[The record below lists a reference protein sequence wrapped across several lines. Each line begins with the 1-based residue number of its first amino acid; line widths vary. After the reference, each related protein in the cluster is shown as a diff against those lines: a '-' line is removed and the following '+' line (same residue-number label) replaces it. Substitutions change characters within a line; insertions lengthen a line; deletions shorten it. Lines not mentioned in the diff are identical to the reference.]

1 MSMISMGGGNGRISP
16 PKTPIREVDS
26 ATRKKN
32 LRRVAGLFLPYKRKL
47 AGLVG
52 LIILSAGLGMVPA
65 FLTRDLIDSV
75 FPQQRPGTRVS
86 TVVHF
91 SIGHIY
97 LLVAGMIVIPIVT
110 GVIGVAQTWS
120 SNRVG
125 QEVMHDL
132 RAAVYRH
139 LQRLSLAF
147 FTRTRTGEVQSRIAN
162 DIGGVDTVVTT
173 TATSIASNVTTV
185 LATAVALV
193 VLDWRLALA
202 AFALLPIFVLMTR
215 KIGQVRREIAST
227 KQGSLA
233 DISSLV
239 EESLSVSGVLLGKTM
254 GKGNE
259 LTDRFSFESRRL
271 AELELRQRMAGRWMM
286 ASIQATF
293 SVMPALVYGLAGYL
307 VFNGNSSISAG
318 TLVAFTALQTRL
330 FFPVGSLLNVQ
341 ADVQTSLA
349 LFDRVFEYLDL
360 PVEIDEVEH
369 PVSIARE
376 DLRGE
381 VVFDSVDFSYEDGQ
395 PTLQDVSFVAEAGM
409 RVAIVG
415 ETGSGKTTLGY
426 LVARL
431 YDVTGGAIRVD
442 DVDVRQLSFKTLR
455 EAVGVVS
462 QETYMFHGSVMDNLR
477 FARTDATDEEVHEAA
492 RAARIHDHLMTL
504 PAGYDTVV
512 GERGYRFSGGE
523 KQRMA
528 IARAILRDPP
538 ILVLDE
544 ATSALDVET
553 ERAVADA
560 LDRLSEGRTTIAI
573 AHRLSTVRDA
583 DLILVL
589 DAGRLVERG
598 THSELVAQGGRYAA
612 LVDRDAAGMVLP
624 D

>member
-1 MSMISMGGGNGRISP
+1 M
-16 PKTPIREVDS
+16 
-26 ATRKKN
+26 
-32 LRRVAGLFLPYKRKL
+32 
-47 AGLVG
+47 
-52 LIILSAGLGMVPA
+52 LSAGIGLVPA
-65 FLTRDLIDSV
+65 FLTRDLIDSI
-75 FPQQRPGTRVS
+75 PWNGKPGP
-86 TVVHF
+86 HF
-91 SIGHIY
+91 SLTHLY
-97 LLVAGMIVIPIVT
+97 LLVAGMVIIPIVT

-132 RAAVYRH
+132 RASVYRH

-193 VLDWRLALA
+193 FLDWRLALA

-215 KIGQVRREIAST
+215 KIGRVRREIAST

-254 GKGNE
+254 GKGGE
-259 LTDRFSFESRRL
+259 LDGPLQPGEPAPRRARAAPAHGRPLDDGLDPGDLLDHAGARLRPRGLPLLQRQRVDLDRHPGRFHGAADAPVLPRRL
-271 AELELRQRMAGRWMM
+271 AAQRAGGRADVARAVRPRVRVSRSAGR
-286 ASIQATF
+286 
-293 SVMPALVYGLAGYL
+293 
-307 VFNGNSSISAG
+307 
-318 TLVAFTALQTRL
+318 
-330 FFPVGSLLNVQ
+330 
-341 ADVQTSLA
+341 
-349 LFDRVFEYLDL
+349 DRRGRA
-360 PVEIDEVEH
+360 
-369 PVSIARE
+369 PVSIRAESCAARSCSTTSTS
-376 DLRGE
+376 RTRRA
-381 VVFDSVDFSYEDGQ
+381 SRRCRTSA
-395 PTLQDVSFVAEAGM
+395 SSAEAGT

-431 YDVTGGAIRVD
+431 YDVTGGSIRID
-442 DVDVRQLSFKTLR
+442 DVDVRELSFKTLR

-462 QETYMFHGSVMDNLR
+462 QETYLFHGTVMENLR
-477 FARTDATDEEVHEAA
+477 FARPDASDDEVHEAA

-504 PAGYDTVV
+504 PNGYDTIV

-553 ERAVADA
+553 ERAVAEA
-560 LDRLSEGRTTIAI
+560 LDRLSQGRTTIAI

-583 DLILVL
+583 DQILVL
-589 DAGRLVERG
+589 DAGRLIERG
-598 THSELVAQGGRYAA
+598 THADLVAQGGRYAA
-612 LVDRDAAGMVLP
+612 LVDRDAVGMVLP

>member
-1 MSMISMGGGNGRISP
+1 VSMMMGGANSGGGRITP
-16 PKTPIREVDS
+16 PATELRSADA
-26 ATRKKN
+26 ATRKRN
-32 LRRVAGLFLPYKRKL
+32 LRRVAGLFRPYKRKL
-47 AGLVG
+47 SGLVA
-52 LIILSAGLGMVPA
+52 LIILSAALGMVPA
-65 FLTRDLIDSV
+65 FLTRDLIDLV
-75 FPQQRPGTRVS
+75 FPQ
-86 TVVHF
+86 
-91 SIGHIY
+91 GHKANFALSHLY
-97 LLVAGMIVIPIVT
+97 LLVAGMVLIPIVT
-110 GVIGVAQTWS
+110 GIIGVAQTWS

-193 VLDWRLALA
+193 FLDWRLALA

-215 KIGQVRREIAST
+215 KIGRVRREIAST

-254 GKGNE
+254 GKGGE
-259 LTDRFSFESRRL
+259 LTDRFSQESRRL

-293 SVMPALVYGLAGYL
+293 SVMPALVYGLAGWF
-307 VFNGNSSISAG
+307 VFHGNTSISAG

-360 PVEIDEVEH
+360 PVEIDEVEN
-369 PVSIARE
+369 PVSIPRGE
-376 DLRGE
+376 LRGE
-381 VVFDSVDFSYEDGQ
+381 VVFDDVDFSYEEGQ
-395 PTLQDVSFVAEAGM
+395 PTLQGVSFVAEAGT

-431 YDVTGGAIRVD
+431 YDVTGGSIRID
-442 DVDVRQLSFKTLR
+442 DVDVRELSFKTLR

-462 QETYMFHGSVMDNLR
+462 QETYLFHGTVMDNLR
-477 FARTDATDEEVHEAA
+477 FARPDAGDDEVHEAA

-504 PAGYDTVV
+504 PNGYDTIV

-553 ERAVADA
+553 ERAVAEA
-560 LDRLSEGRTTIAI
+560 LDRLSQGRTTIAI

-583 DLILVL
+583 DQILVL
-589 DAGRLVERG
+589 DAGRLIERG
-598 THSELVAQGGRYAA
+598 THADLVAQGGRYAA
-612 LVDRDAAGMVLP
+612 LVDRDAVGMVLP

>member
-1 MSMISMGGGNGRISP
+1 LSMMIGGGNPGGGRITP
-16 PKTPIREVDS
+16 PKTQLRTTDK
-26 ATRKKN
+26 ATRKQN
-32 LRRVAGLFLPYKRKL
+32 LRRVARLFRPYWKKL
-47 AGLVG
+47 LWLSA
-52 LIILSAGLGMVPA
+52 LIVASAGLGLAPA
-65 FLTRDLIDSV
+65 FLTRDLINSV
-75 FPQQRPGTRVS
+75 PWGHSPGP
-86 TVVHF
+86 HF
-91 SIGHIY
+91 SMMHIY
-97 LLVAGMIVIPIVT
+97 LLVGGMVVIPIIT
-110 GVIGVAQTWS
+110 GIIGVAQTWS

-132 RAAVYRH
+132 RASVYRH

-193 VLDWRLALA
+193 VLDWRLAVA
-202 AFALLPIFVLMTR
+202 AFALLPVFVLMTR
-215 KIGQVRREIAST
+215 KIGRVRREIAST

-254 GKGNE
+254 GKSDD
-259 LTDRFSFESRRL
+259 LTTSFSHESRRL
-271 AELELRQRMAGRWMM
+271 AELELKQRMAGRWMM

-293 SVMPALVYGLAGYL
+293 SIMPALVYGLAAYL
-307 VFNGNSSISAG
+307 FYHGNTSISIG

-369 PVSIARE
+369 PTTIPRSE
-376 DLRGE
+376 LRGE
-381 VVFDSVDFSYEDGQ
+381 VVFDDVNFSYEDGQ
-395 PTLQDVSFVAEAGM
+395 PTLQDVSFIAEAGS
-409 RVAIVG
+409 RVAVVG

-431 YDVTGGAIRVD
+431 YDVKGGSIRID
-442 DVDVRQLSFKTLR
+442 GVDVRELSFKTLR

-462 QETYMFHGSVMDNLR
+462 QETYLFHGTVLENLR
-477 FARTDATDEEVHEAA
+477 FARPDATDEEVEEAA

-504 PAGYDTVV
+504 PEGYNTIV

-523 KQRMA
+523 KQRIA

-553 ERAVADA
+553 ERAVQEA
-560 LDRLSEGRTTIAI
+560 LDRLSQGRTTIAI
-573 AHRLSTVRDA
+573 AHRLSTIRAA

-589 DAGRLVERG
+589 DAGRIIERG
-598 THSELVAQGGRYAA
+598 THADLVALGGRYAA
-612 LVDRDAAGMVLP
+612 LVERDAVGIA
-624 D
+624 